1 MTQPLTYEIDHRFP
15 IAVVRLQGQL
25 TPLASQVAR
34 SALLESLVEEPTS
47 VIVDLTALTVPDDV
61 ALTLFP
67 AAATLAAEW
76 PGAALLLCGADPG
89 VAAALEQLAIGQ
101 RLPVYA
107 TREEAL
113 RAATN
118 DPVPLR
124 VRQRL
129 EPTVQAPGEARE
141 LVTSACWEWGV
152 PDTAAPARL
161 VSSELVTNAVRHAG
175 TSIDLTVTLREQ
187 YLRLSVR
194 DGAAEMARMQTPT
207 ESDDHGRGLL
217 IVDTVAASWG
227 SVPMGK
233 GKAVWAALRVKPART
248 DHSDRQKADQQKADR
263 RNRFARGDT
272 GY

>member
-25 TPLASQVAR
+25 TPLTSQVAR
-34 SALLESLVEEPTS
+34 AALLESLAEEPTS
-47 VIVDLTALTVPDDV
+47 VIVDLSDLAVMDDV

-76 PGAALLLCGADPG
+76 PGAPLVLCCASPAVRGALR
-89 VAAALEQLAIGQ
+89 QMAIGD
-101 RLPVYA
+101 RMPIYA
-107 TREEAL
+107 TRDEAL
-113 RAATN
+113 SAATD

-124 VRQRL
+124 VQQRL

-141 LVTSACWEWGV
+141 LVTNACWEWGV

-175 TSIDLTVTLREQ
+175 TSIDVTVTLREQ

-194 DGAAEMARMQTPT
+194 DGASEMARMQTPT

-227 SVPMGK
+227 SVPMGT
-233 GKAVWAALRVKPART
+233 GKAVWAALKVSPRRT
-248 DHSDRQKADQQKADR
+248 DFTDRQKVDHKQTD
-263 RNRFARGDT
+263 NRE
-272 GY
+272 

>member
-25 TPLASQVAR
+25 TPLTSQVAR
-34 SALLESLVEEPTS
+34 AALLESLAEEPTS
-47 VIVDLTALTVPDDV
+47 VIVDLSDLAVMDDV

-76 PGAALLLCGADPG
+76 PGAPLLLCCAAPG
-89 VAAALEQLAIGQ
+89 VADGLEEMAIG
-101 RLPVYA
+101 RRMPVYA
-107 TREEAL
+107 TQDEAL
-113 RAATN
+113 SAAT
-118 DPVPLR
+118 DAPVPLR

-141 LVTSACWEWGV
+141 LVTNACWDWGV

-161 VSSELVTNAVRHAG
+161 VGSELVTNAVRHAG
-175 TSIDLTVTLREQ
+175 TSMDVTVTLREQ
-187 YLRLSVR
+187 FLRLSVR
-194 DGAAEMARMQTPT
+194 DGANEMARMQTPT

-227 SVPMGK
+227 SVPMGN
-233 GKAVWAALRVKPART
+233 GKAVWAALKVSPPRRT
-248 DHSDRQKADQQKADR
+248 DYSDRQKVDHRQTDPRQ
-263 RNRFARGDT
+263 
-272 GY
+272 